1 MLIGIISVLS
11 LCLSALTC
19 LFTNAFT
26 SLRWLWQLPV
36 TFLGG
41 FLFLALCWFIMMNIM
56 AMTVNMKKEQEEDS
70 PFFRTVITLTVDA
83 LVAIL
88 RIRIHTEGLDKMPKD
103 GRVMLVCNHL
113 HETDP
118 VILLWAFRK
127 KQLAFISKQE
137 ADSRYLVGPF
147 LRKILCQPIN
157 RENDREALK
166 TIIKCIKLLKEDKVS
181 LGVFPE
187 GYCSKDF
194 LLRHFRSGVFKIAQK
209 TEVPIVV
216 CTIRGTQNIF
226 HNILHL
232 KPTHVTLHLVDIVS
246 PDFFAGRTTVDIG
259 QQVYDIMAEDLGPAL
274 VYQEDAEG

>member
-194 LLRHFRSGVFKIAQK
+194 LLRRFRSGVFKIAQK

-226 HNILHL
+226 HNILRL

-246 PDFFAGRTTVDIG
+246 PDSFAGRTTVDIG